1 MAALTASIL
10 VHGLLGVVL
19 GAVVW
24 TVGSGWLVTLRRFEL
39 PSLERELVF
48 AYPIGLLCC
57 FAACGLFLTWRPL
70 GLLGAALVLPPFV
83 LALRARGILAPA
95 ARRAAAA
102 VGRGLPA
109 IVGLAT
115 TLGFF
120 LHGPTASVDSNAF
133 GDVVWYAAKLE
144 SAKRSLF
151 PLHDLAAAGIDLWRA
166 EIGPSLLGASIS
178 FLPKIDPL
186 LFHTSLLPAFLGT
199 SLCCGFALAPIAP
212 AAPRLRLAVLAVG
225 MTAYASWFAES
236 PPVTLALPLSFAV
249 AELVDRPFPKRWFA
263 LAVGAIAVDLALTKG
278 LALVPF
284 GILVAFALRRY
295 GLTSRE
301 RRVLAV
307 TVPLVVA
314 ALLAAT
320 LANSWWVLRAAS
332 LQFAPL
338 DALRGLHSQ
347 LHTRSTIRAA
357 PGLQL
362 AGYLLLAGFFW
373 RTRRIAL
380 LVALAVTLVWSWTVL
395 EYSIEIGLGTIVL
408 LTAVLLLRD
417 PPRERID
424 LVLLGAAAGCL
435 ALGAW
440 FRDFA
445 GVRAAFVESACVAV
459 IVLSAITPRRPGFL
473 VRLYALAAAG
483 ALLALSGRA
492 LSAGLVLLAGAAAVT
507 ATSERV
513 RRVGSAAA
521 AAAFLAL
528 GVAAA
533 VRAGRADDLRLGTY
547 DTTILTHEHY
557 QVWHEVAKVV
567 PSHGLVFTD
576 ETGDEVQA
584 TTGQNYYPA
593 TAGRQVYLAGW
604 YQSRLR
610 EDRSDR
616 ERRLRMNELVL
627 EGKLS
632 PRRVDPLGR
641 YSGYF
646 AVVGRGDHP
655 PSFERLYANDRFA
668 LYRITE

>member
-1 MAALTASIL
+1 VAALTTSIL
-10 VHGLLGVVL
+10 FHAALGIVLAGVVWAT
-19 GAVVW
+19 GA
-24 TVGSGWLVTLRRFEL
+24 GWLLLLRRPPTL
-39 PSLERELVF
+39 DRELVF
-48 AYPIGLLCC
+48 AYPLGLL
-57 FAACGLFLTWRPL
+57 ATLVACGLFLTWRPL
-70 GLLGAALVLPPFV
+70 GIPGVALVVVPLV
-83 LALRARGILAPA
+83 LAARSRAVFAAA
-95 ARRAAAA
+95 ARRTAAA
-102 VGRGLPA
+102 VTRGLPA

-144 SAKRSLF
+144 SARQSLF
-151 PLHDLAAAGIDLWRA
+151 PLRDLSAAGVDLWRA
-166 EIGPSLLGASIS
+166 EIGPSLLGATVSYV
-178 FLPKIDPL
+178 PKIDPL
-186 LFHTSLLPAFLGT
+186 LVHTSLLPAFLGA
-199 SLCCGFALAPIAP
+199 SLCCGLALSPVASG
-212 AAPRLRLAVLAVG
+212 APRLRVAVLAVG

-236 PPVTLALPLSFAV
+236 PPVTLALPLAFAV
-249 AELVDRPFPKRWFA
+249 AELVERPLPKRWFGI
-263 LAVGAIAVDLALTKG
+263 VVTAIAVDLALTKG

-295 GLTSRE
+295 SLTRRE
-301 RRVLAV
+301 RRVLAIS
-307 TVPLVVA
+307 VPILVA

-332 LQFAPL
+332 LHFSPL
-338 DALRGLHSQ
+338 DALRGLRSQ
-347 LHTRSTIRAA
+347 LDTRSTIRAA

-362 AGYLLLAGFFW
+362 AGYLLLGGFLW

-380 LVALAVTLVWSWTVL
+380 LVALAVSLVWSWTIL

-408 LTAVLLLRD
+408 LTALLVLRD
-417 PPRERID
+417 PPRDRID
-424 LVLLGAAAGCL
+424 LALLGTAAGCL

-445 GVRAAFVESACVAV
+445 GVRAAFVESACLAA
-459 IVLSAITPRRPGFL
+459 IVLSAVAPRRLAFL
-473 VRLYALAAAG
+473 VRLYAFAG
-483 ALLALSGRA
+483 AGVLLALSGHA
-492 LSAGLVLLAGAAAVT
+492 LPAGLLLLAGAAVAS
-507 ATSERV
+507 ATTPRLV
-513 RRVGSAAA
+513 IAAA
-521 AAAFLAL
+521 AALLAV

-567 PSHGLVFTD
+567 PRGGLVFTD

-610 EDRSDR
+610 EDTSDR
-616 ERRLRMNELVL
+616 ERRLRLNELVL
-627 EGKLS
+627 EGKV
-632 PRRVDPLGR
+632 PPHQVDSTGR
-641 YSGYF
+641 YDAYY
-646 AVVGRGDHP
+646 AVVTKGDHP
-655 PSFERLYANDRFA
+655 PSFRRLYANDRFA
-668 LYRITE
+668 LYRIG

>member
-24 TVGSGWLVTLRRFEL
+24 TVGSGWLVTLRRLEL

-95 ARRAAAA
+95 VRRAAAA

-307 TVPLVVA
+307 T
-314 ALLAAT
+314 
-320 LANSWWVLRAAS
+320 
-332 LQFAPL
+332 
-338 DALRGLHSQ
+338 
-347 LHTRSTIRAA
+347 
-357 PGLQL
+357 
-362 AGYLLLAGFFW
+362 
-373 RTRRIAL
+373 
-380 LVALAVTLVWSWTVL
+380 LVWSWTVL

-445 GVRAAFVESACVAV
+445 GVRAAFVESACVTV

-492 LSAGLVLLAGAAAVT
+492 LSAGLVLLAGAAAAT
-507 ATSERV
+507 AT
-513 RRVGSAAA
+513 
-521 AAAFLAL
+521 
-528 GVAAA
+528 
-533 VRAGRADDLRLGTY
+533 
-547 DTTILTHEHY
+547 
-557 QVWHEVAKVV
+557 
-567 PSHGLVFTD
+567 
-576 ETGDEVQA
+576 
-584 TTGQNYYPA
+584 
-593 TAGRQVYLAGW
+593 
-604 YQSRLR
+604 
-610 EDRSDR
+610 
-616 ERRLRMNELVL
+616 
-627 EGKLS
+627 
-632 PRRVDPLGR
+632 
-641 YSGYF
+641 
-646 AVVGRGDHP
+646 
-655 PSFERLYANDRFA
+655 
-668 LYRITE
+668 TE